1 MSSAHF
7 PGKLDLGSGSLVIP
21 DLTERPVAYIVTAFM
36 FLLVIYSATRQQK
49 AKIPE
54 LNPPK
59 SRLRLPGYVGADQAK
74 DFERNSK
81 DLMVAGRAKFPNQ
94 AYRLYNYLG
103 DAVII
108 PPNLINEIRNENSLD
123 FVNSSS
129 FVSQWSRSA
138 ARSTNLLANL

>member
-1 MSSAHF
+1 MSSGRF

-21 DLTERPVAYIVTAFM
+21 DLMERPVAYIVTAFM

-59 SRLRLPGYVGADQAK
+59 SRLRFPGYVGAEQAQ

-81 DLMVAGRAKFPNQ
+81 DLMVAGRTKFPNQ
-94 AYRLYNYLG
+94 PYRLYNYLG

-108 PPNLINEIRNENSLD
+108 PPNFINEIRNESSLD

-129 FVSQWSRSA
+129 FVS
-138 ARSTNLLANL
+138 